1 MKWLKR
7 ALIALVVLA
16 VLAGVLAAYLIAT
29 FDPNAYKDRISAA
42 VKEQTGRDLVIEGE
56 IGLTL
61 FPRLGLSLG
70 ETYLSNA
77 EGFGDEPFARIGE
90 VTLSVA
96 LMPLLRRDL
105 QVSAVRLV
113 ELNLNLARDAQ
124 GRNNWDDLVAEADA
138 PATDDRPD
146 HEPGGPGLRD
156 LDIGGVE
163 VRNARVTWRDE
174 QAGSALRL
182 DPLNLTLGRIRPGV
196 ESPLELSLSLYQE
209 DPAMRVSVDLNAL
222 VNLDPASQRYALRRM
237 VAAIEAEGE
246 SLPRTIEAKLEADM
260 AVNLADGVASIERM
274 TLETLG
280 LQLVGLVQ
288 VRDLDGDKPMVTGEL
303 RSNTFSV
310 RELLEKLGQ
319 AVPETADPEV
329 LKNVA
334 LDLAFEADAEAA
346 SLTQLLVQLD
356 DTRLRGNARVS
367 NYERPAI
374 LAELDVDRINLD
386 RYLPPPADEPAS
398 APADAPARE
407 GWPDDPIELPVEM
420 LRSLNVNA
428 KLAIAEM
435 TVSRLKLTAISLTL
449 VSRDGLVE
457 IRPLTGNLYEG
468 SVEARMSLD
477 VRGNTPRYAFEP
489 KLQGVSIG
497 PLLDDLAEDEGKL
510 AGTTRLNASINSRGS
525 SVKQMVSA
533 LNGTGDFEFANGAIK
548 GINIAQ
554 IIRDTEARFRG
565 RAVEKSDE
573 PNQTDFSELR
583 GSFNIANGVLTNN
596 DLSASSPLLRVQG
609 QGTADLPQEQLDYR
623 ADTTLVASLEGQGG
637 RGLEELRGV
646 NLPIRVRGPF
656 SDPSFSLDLKPVL
669 EGRVREE
676 VERKIEESV
685 QPRID
690 EQRESIEQRLRDR
703 LPGLR

>member
-7 ALIALVVLA
+7 ALIALVVLV
-16 VLAGVLAAYLIAT
+16 VLAAVLAAYLIAT

-70 ETYLSNA
+70 ETRLSNA

-90 VTLSVA
+90 VELSVA

-105 QVSAVRLV
+105 QVAAVRLV
-113 ELNLNLARDAQ
+113 GLNLNLARDAQ

-138 PATDDRPD
+138 PAADDRPG

-163 VRNARVTWRDE
+163 VRDARVTWRDD

-222 VNLDPASQRYALRRM
+222 VNLDPAGQRYALRRM
-237 VAAIEAEGE
+237 VADIEAEGE
-246 SLPRTIEAKLEADM
+246 SLPRTMEARLEADM
-260 AVNLADGVASIERM
+260 AVNQADGVASIERM
-274 TLETLG
+274 TLDTLG

-288 VRDLDGDKPMVTGEL
+288 VRGLDGDKPRVTGEL

-310 RELLEKLGQ
+310 RELLEKLGE

-334 LDLAFEADAEAA
+334 VDLAFEADAEAA

-356 DTRLRGNARVS
+356 DTRLRGNAQVS

-374 LAELDVDRINLD
+374 RAELDVDRINLD

-398 APADAPARE
+398 APSDAPARE

-435 TVSRLKLTAISLTL
+435 TVSRLNLTAISLTL
-449 VSRDGLVE
+449 VARDGLVE
-457 IRPLTGNLYEG
+457 IKPLTGNLYEG
-468 SVEARMSLD
+468 SVEAQMSLD

-489 KLQGVSIG
+489 RLQGVSIG

-510 AGTTRLNASINSRGS
+510 AGTTRLSASINTRGN

-533 LNGTGDFEFANGAIK
+533 LNGAGDFEFANGAVK

-554 IIRDTEARFRG
+554 IIRDTEARLRG
-565 RAVEKSDE
+565 RTVEKSDE

-583 GSFNIANGVLTNN
+583 GSFNIANGVVTNN
-596 DLSASSPLLRVQG
+596 DLRASSPLLRVQG
-609 QGTADLPQEQLDYR
+609 QGTADLPQEQVDYR
-623 ADTTLVASLEGQGG
+623 VDTTLVASLEGQGG
-637 RGLEELRGV
+637 RSLDELRGV

-703 LPGLR
+703 IPGLR

>member
-1 MKWLKR
+1 
-7 ALIALVVLA
+7 
-16 VLAGVLAAYLIAT
+16 
-29 FDPNAYKDRISAA
+29 
-42 VKEQTGRDLVIEGE
+42 
-56 IGLTL
+56 
-61 FPRLGLSLG
+61 
-70 ETYLSNA
+70 
-77 EGFGDEPFARIGE
+77 
-90 VTLSVA
+90 
-96 LMPLLRRDL
+96 
-105 QVSAVRLV
+105 
-113 ELNLNLARDAQ
+113 
-124 GRNNWDDLVAEADA
+124 WDDLVAEAEADA
-138 PATDDRPD
+138 PAPEDRPG

-163 VRNARVTWRDE
+163 IRDARVTWRDE

-246 SLPRTIEAKLEADM
+246 SLPRTMEARLEADM
-260 AVNLADGVASIERM
+260 AVNMADGVASVERM

-288 VRDLDGDKPMVTGEL
+288 VQNLDGDKPKVTGEV

-334 LDLAFEADAEAA
+334 VDLAFEADAEAA

-356 DTRLRGNARVS
+356 DTRLGGNAQVS

-374 LAELDVDRINLD
+374 RAELDVDRINLD

-398 APADAPARE
+398 APSGDAPARE

-435 TVSRLKLTAISLTL
+435 TVSRLNLTAISLTL
-449 VSRDGLVE
+449 MARDGLVE

-489 KLQGVSIG
+489 ALQGVNIG

-510 AGTTRLNASINSRGS
+510 AGTTRLSASINTRGN

-533 LNGTGDFEFANGAIK
+533 LNGAGDFEFANGAVK

-554 IIRDTEARFRG
+554 VIRDTEARLRG
-565 RAVEKSDE
+565 RTVEKGDE
-573 PNQTDFSELR
+573 PNQTDFSELL
-583 GSFNIANGVLTNN
+583 GSFNIANGVVTNN
-596 DLSASSPLLRVQG
+596 DLRASSPLLRVQG
-609 QGTADLPQEQLDYR
+609 EGTADLPQEQVDYR
-623 ADTTLVASLEGQGG
+623 VD
-637 RGLEELRGV
+637 
-646 NLPIRVRGPF
+646 
-656 SDPSFSLDLKPVL
+656 
-669 EGRVREE
+669 
-676 VERKIEESV
+676 
-685 QPRID
+685 
-690 EQRESIEQRLRDR
+690 
-703 LPGLR
+703 